1 MTLESAI
8 ALASEA
14 HSGQVDKGGQPYILH
29 PLRVM
34 FNMATD
40 EERIV
45 AVLHDVMEDCAIEF
59 GGQIAA
65 MKFSSKIV
73 DALEALFK
81 APGEKYHDYI
91 ERLAINPLARK
102 VKLADLWDNMN
113 LNRLKTPLTEEDL
126 ERHGKYKIAYGILSG
141 AIHG

>member
-8 ALASEA
+8 ALAAAA
-14 HSGQVDKGGQPYILH
+14 HQGQRDKGGQPYILH

-34 FNMATD
+34 AAMQTD

-45 AVLHDVMEDCAIEF
+45 AVLHDVSEDGDIDKVKNMMCAGFSPAIY
-59 GGQIAA
+59 AA
-65 MKFSSKIV
+65 LAMLYK
-73 DALEALFK
+73 DPED
-81 APGEKYHDYI
+81 KYHVYI
-91 ERLAINPLARK
+91 GRVARNPLARK

-113 LNRLKTPLTEEDL
+113 LSRLPKPLSEEDM
-126 ERHGKYKIAYGILSG
+126 ERHGKYKIAYGILTG